1 MKKIIFIT
9 LLTFTAII
17 FGCESDLQ
25 NIDKTIKVTENT
37 VSANEYL
44 KLLEQNPNLKEV
56 LSFLDASSIGD
67 IDASFAEK
75 SDDATTKDFT
85 NYPEYIYLT
94 PKHNPINKSSEEQK
108 LVALILSPEK
118 DNLKLSS
125 ATSKTEINGIGSIES
140 IMYGNDESTE
150 GMILMEYDLEKEFF
164 SFSMDGFNS
173 KRGCFDQC
181 MYDKM
186 KKIEDGNWVEQAA
199 FLVGVPASV
208 AWMAGSCVW
217 SCR

>member
-1 MKKIIFIT
+1 MRKIIFIT
-9 LLTFTAII
+9 LLAFTAII

-25 NIDKTIKVTENT
+25 NIDKPIEVTENT
-37 VSANEYL
+37 ESANEYL

-56 LSFLDASSIGD
+56 LNFLDASSIED

-75 SDDATTKDFT
+75 PDDATTKDLT
-85 NYPEYIYLT
+85 NYPEYIFLT

-140 IMYGNDESTE
+140 IMYGNDDSTE
-150 GMILMEYDLEKEFF
+150 GMVLIEYDLEKEFF
-164 SFSMDGFNS
+164 SFSMDGYGA
-173 KRGCFDQC
+173 KGCWNNC
-181 MYDKM
+181 MRENLQEL
-186 KKIEDGNWVEQAA
+186 EDNNWVVKAQ
-199 FLVGVPASV
+199 FLVGMPWSLIWLEA
-208 AWMAGSCVW
+208 SCVVD
-217 SCR
+217 CL